1 MRCFVAA
8 LQMPH
13 SLQFEPMKL
22 CGPSVTCLA
31 AGSTLSETSIS
42 VLNGA
47 GAKVVKALIAGRR
60 HHLEV
65 VSDSTDGMPLARLLT
80 LRLVQGASSSTVL
93 LPVP

>member
-1 MRCFVAA
+1 MRCFAA

-13 SLQFEPMKL
+13 SLQFEPMKF
-22 CGPSVTCLA
+22 CGPSVTCVA
-31 AGSTLSETSIS
+31 AGSTLPETSIS

-65 VSDSTDGMPLARLLT
+65 VSDSIDGMSPARLLST
-80 LRLVQGASSSTVL
+80 LWLVQGATSSTVL
-93 LPVP
+93 LLVP